1 MSTIDKRTAKQCCLL
16 PLDRKKLNL
25 VELLLS
31 YGADVNVFADY
42 ETTSGRYINKVY
54 GYSPLQAALFSL
66 SVIRCYLPESRASSF
81 AAHLAILK
89 LLVPRCDSFDLI
101 ITESVSANRIEPC
114 VVHFFHT
121 EVRLGCDDDVTT
133 TKYLLRNGA
142 VAKFSQFY
150 DCLVKRRMSLKPI
163 FSMSFLR
170 LLLLAGCAFDT
181 DFTEMEK
188 KVLDKVEDLLSQPLF
203 LQELS
208 IMAIRQC
215 IGSRQLWT
223 KIDSLPVPRSVK
235 DMIKLKTY
243 SPDKNGALY
252 ANSHDPF

>member
-114 VVHFFHT
+114 VVHFFQT
-121 EVRLGCDDDVTT
+121 ELELGWDDDLTT
-133 TKYLLRNGA
+133 T
-142 VAKFSQFY
+142 
-150 DCLVKRRMSLKPI
+150 
-163 FSMSFLR
+163 
-170 LLLLAGCAFDT
+170 
-181 DFTEMEK
+181 
-188 KVLDKVEDLLSQPLF
+188 
-203 LQELS
+203 
-208 IMAIRQC
+208 
-215 IGSRQLWT
+215 
-223 KIDSLPVPRSVK
+223 
-235 DMIKLKTY
+235 
-243 SPDKNGALY
+243 
-252 ANSHDPF
+252 